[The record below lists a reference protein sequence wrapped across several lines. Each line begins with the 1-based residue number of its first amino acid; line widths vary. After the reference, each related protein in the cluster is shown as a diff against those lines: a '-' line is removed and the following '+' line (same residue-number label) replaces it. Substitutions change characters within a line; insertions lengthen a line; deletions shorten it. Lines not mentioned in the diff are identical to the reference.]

1 MKNFKCKENFHSIE
15 NEKIISENKF
25 YCMKYCMSLSNENIL
40 PLNDDK
46 FDRTSLISATIVY

>member
-1 MKNFKCKENFHSIE
+1 MKNFKCKENFYSIE
-15 NEKIISENKF
+15 NEKIISEN
-25 YCMKYCMSLSNENIL
+25 MSLSNENIL